1 MYLDNLTDLSMG
13 YLTNIY
19 RVLHTLNLCRNP
31 FSDEAIA
38 GFLEIVGESLKEL
51 VLNNVKKCRKRMSI
65 ILFLLSRG
73 QSIKVLSQ
81 LLRKARQKNLIIP
94 NVKLVGSEQGIFEGS
109 RDVESVKIF
118 VLEEFEKAAAK
129 ALESNKEL

>member
-1 MYLDNLTDLSMG
+1 
-13 YLTNIY
+13 
-19 RVLHTLNLCRNP
+19 
-31 FSDEAIA
+31 
-38 GFLEIVGESLKEL
+38 
-51 VLNNVKKCRKRMSI
+51 MSI